1 MNLFG
6 KTRLG
11 LLILLLCVLFCACDA
26 ADKNNAEGKKG
37 EKDFPFQDGE
47 TLVLKDHMLQGNL
60 AEISLYTREN
70 DQQVT
75 VTIPMIAD
83 TCFSSVEMDQSLWSF
98 GDSEIVSTY
107 CSMEEEYGG
116 YYIYLLIIGMTY
128 PTVECTMTSLPL
140 LIDGQHA
147 AYEFGTFCVQN
158 YGKTFYSSGGEEDFY
173 YRDNVFEVP
182 DSTLNTVPFFNMV
195 AEKRTEIKSICIS
208 SKELSVSEEKMEDVL
223 GIHEAG
229 EEFPVEMQLEN
240 TRDPRYYC
248 FETVVEYLSASG
260 EEVAIPSMCTTR
272 SAPKLVAEAIVDKI
286 K

>member
-1 MNLFG
+1 MNQLRR
-6 KTRLG
+6 TRLG
-11 LLILLLCVLFCACDA
+11 LLILLVCVLFCACDTS
-26 ADKNNAEGKKG
+26 DKNNTEERKG
-37 EKDFPFQDGE
+37 EPAFPFQDGE
-47 TLVLKDHMLQGNL
+47 KLVLKDHMLQGNL

-70 DQQVT
+70 DRQVT

-83 TCFSSVEMDQSLWSF
+83 TCFSSVEIDQSLWSF

-140 LIDGQHA
+140 LIDGQSA
-147 AYEFGTFCVQN
+147 AYEFGTFCAQN
-158 YGKTFYSSGGEEDFY
+158 YGKTFYSYDGEEDLY

-182 DSTLNTVPFFNMV
+182 DSTLSTVPFFNMV
-195 AEKRTEIKSICIS
+195 AEKRTEIKSVCIS
-208 SKELSVSEEKMEDVL
+208 SKELRVSEENMEDVF

-229 EEFPVEMQLEN
+229 EEFPVEMKLEN

-248 FETVVEYLSASG
+248 FETVVVYLSASG

-272 SAPKLVAEAIVDKI
+272 SSPKLVAEAIVDKI